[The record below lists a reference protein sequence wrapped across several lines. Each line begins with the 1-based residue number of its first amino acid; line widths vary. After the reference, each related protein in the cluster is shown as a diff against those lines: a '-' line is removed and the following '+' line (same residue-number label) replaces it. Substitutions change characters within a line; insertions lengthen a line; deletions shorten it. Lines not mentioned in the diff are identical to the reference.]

1 MISVLLQISLGPILS
16 RCLIWKIGI
25 LRLDVL
31 MKLKGKK
38 FQQLII
44 PYVIRM
50 FTWLGII
57 YHILGEKDATG
68 LMEGISG

>member
-1 MISVLLQISLGPILS
+1 MIGVLLQNSLGTILS
-16 RCLIWKIGI
+16 RYLIWKIGI

-38 FQQLII
+38 FQQLI

-50 FTWLGII
+50 LTWLGII
-57 YHILGEKDATG
+57 YHILGEKDSIG
-68 LMEGISG
+68 FIEGISG

>member
-16 RCLIWKIGI
+16 RCLIWKIGF